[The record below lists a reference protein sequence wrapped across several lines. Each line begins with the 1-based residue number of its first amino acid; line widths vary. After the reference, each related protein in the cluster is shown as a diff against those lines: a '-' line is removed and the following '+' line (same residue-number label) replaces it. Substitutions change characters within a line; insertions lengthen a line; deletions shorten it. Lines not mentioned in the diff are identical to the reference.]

1 MRARII
7 NAVSALALVGLFFMV
22 SYGWALLLAWV
33 VPSWL
38 MKNPWGVFESV
49 LALVPFAGVVVRN
62 VPPSA
67 KIYGIR
73 RSLIFSK
80 SYAWWVTGIA
90 LAIITVVIAVA
101 IAAGATLNEGERSLL
116 GDMNWGNYCNL
127 LMTGVCVLAYDI
139 WLRKVAIDSQKS
151 TESHS

>member
-7 NAVSALALVGLFFMV
+7 NAVSALALVGLFFAA
-22 SYGWALLLAWV
+22 SYGWALLLAWA

-49 LALVPFAGVVVRN
+49 LAIAPLAAVFIRRLPAVKV
-62 VPPSA
+62 
-67 KIYGIR
+67 YGIR
-73 RSLIFSK
+73 RKLVLSG
-80 SYAWWVTGIA
+80 SYIWWLT
-90 LAIITVVIAVA
+90 VIAVA
-101 IAAGATLNEGERSLL
+101 IVAIIAAMAVFAGATLNEGERSLL